1 VGERGPGALISPRR
15 RVDAGDWAFVRERR
29 VGHLA
34 TADGEGRPSVVPVVY
49 ATLVLDGEPA
59 IAIAIDEKPKGDPSR
74 LRRVRNIRERP
85 GVALIVD
92 EYAEDWQ
99 RLAWVLVRGAATV
112 IEPGDAGHAEAVA
125 ALRDKYPQYAAMRLE
140 ALPAIVI
147 RLLTSRSWRGSDV
160 RVDASASAPRPAL
173 TPDPS
178 PIAMG
183 EGGIAA
189 RQVASYEQPDSVSVV
204 RPPERFGRQ
213 ELSSLIR
220 GRRSVRAF
228 DTLPVPREIVEE
240 AIAAAGWAPSPHGR
254 QPWRFVV
261 VESQE
266 RRDALADAM
275 AATWRTQLRLDGQ
288 DRATVEARLE
298 KSRDRLHRA
307 PVLIVPCLYLDDLD
321 VYPDEDRQRSEET
334 MAAQS
339 LGAAVQNLLLSLY
352 AAGVDGGW
360 MCAPLFCPEVVQ
372 EVLGLRSALNPHA
385 LIAVG
390 YAASDPVR
398 RGRLPLGELIV
409 DWQ

>member
-1 VGERGPGALISPRR
+1 
-15 RVDAGDWAFVRERR
+15 

-59 IAIAIDEKPKGDPSR
+59 IAIAIDEKPKGDPAR

-85 GVALIVD
+85 EVALIVD
-92 EYAEDWQ
+92 DYAEDWRQ
-99 RLAWVLVRGAATV
+99 LAWVLVRGAATV
-112 IEPGDAGHAEAVA
+112 IEPGAAGHAEAVA
-125 ALRDKYPQYAAMRLE
+125 ALREKYPQYAAMRLE
-140 ALPAIVI
+140 ALPAILI
-147 RLLTSRSWRGSDV
+147 RQITGRSWRGSDV
-160 RVDASASAPRPAL
+160 RVDALASVPRPAL
-173 TPDPS
+173 SPSPS

-183 EGGIAA
+183 EGGVAA
-189 RQVASYEQPDSVSVV
+189 GRVASNEQPVSVSVA
-204 RPPERFGRQ
+204 RPHERFGRQ
-213 ELSSLIR
+213 ELASVIR

-228 DTLPVPREIVEE
+228 DTRPVPREIIEE

-288 DRATVEARLE
+288 DRAVVEARLE

-307 PVLIVPCLYLDDLD
+307 PVLIVPCLYLQGLD
-321 VYPDEDRQRSEET
+321 VYPDEDRQRAEET
-334 MAAQS
+334 MAVQS

-360 MCAPLFCPEVVQ
+360 MCAPLFCPDVVQ
-372 EVLGLRSALNPHA
+372 VALGLSPTLNPHA

-390 YAASDPVR
+390 YAAADPVR
-398 RGRLPLGELIV
+398 RPRLPLEDLIV

>member
-1 VGERGPGALISPRR
+1 LVVESHRG
-15 RVDAGDWAFVRERR
+15 VDAGDWAFVEQRR

-49 ATLVLDGEPA
+49 ATLVVDGEPA
-59 IAIAIDEKPKGDPSR
+59 IAIAIDEKPKGEAAR

-85 GVALIVD
+85 EVALIVD
-92 EYAEDWQ
+92 DYTEDWQ
-99 RLAWVLVRGAATV
+99 RLAWVLVRGAAAV
-112 IEPGDAGHAEAVA
+112 IEPGETGHGDAVA
-125 ALRDKYPQYAAMRLE
+125 ALRAKYPQYVAMRLE
-140 ALPAIVI
+140 VLPVI
-147 RLLTSRSWRGSDV
+147 LVRGLSTRSWRGGDGS
-160 RVDASASAPRPAL
+160 RVDAATSASRTAL

-189 RQVASYEQPDSVSVV
+189 GWVASHEQPDSVSVA
-204 RPPERFGRQ
+204 RSPERFGRQ
-213 ELSSLIR
+213 EFASLIR

-228 DTLPVPREIVEE
+228 DTRPVPRGIVEE

-261 VESQE
+261 VESQV

-288 DRATVEARLE
+288 DQATVAARLE

-307 PVLIVPCLYLDDLD
+307 PVLIVPCLYLEGLD
-321 VYPDEDRQRSEET
+321 VYPDADRQRAEET
-334 MAAQS
+334 MAVQS

-352 AAGVDGGW
+352 SAGVDGGW

-372 EVLGLRSALNPHA
+372 EALGLSSALNPHA

-390 YAASDPVR
+390 YAAADPVR
-398 RGRLPLGELIV
+398 RPRLPLDDLIV

>member
-1 VGERGPGALISPRR
+1 
-15 RVDAGDWAFVRERR
+15 
-29 VGHLA
+29 
-34 TADGEGRPSVVPVVY
+34 VPVVY
-49 ATLVLDGEPA
+49 ATLVLDGEPT
-59 IAIAIDEKPKGDPSR
+59 IVIAIDEKPKGEPSR

-85 GVALIVD
+85 EVALVVD
-92 EYAEDWQ
+92 DYAEDWQ
-99 RLAWVLVRGAATV
+99 QLAWVLVRGTATLA
-112 IEPGDAGHAEAVA
+112 EPGEVGHAETVA
-125 ALRDKYPQYAAMRLE
+125 ALREKYPQYAAMRLE
-140 ALPAIVI
+140 ALPAILI
-147 RLLTSRSWRGSDV
+147 RGLSTRSWRGGDV
-160 RVDASASAPRPAL
+160 S
-173 TPDPS
+173 
-178 PIAMG
+178 
-183 EGGIAA
+183 E
-189 RQVASYEQPDSVSVV
+189 EQ
-204 RPPERFGRQ
+204 PPERFGRQ
-213 ELSSLIR
+213 ELASVIR

-228 DTLPVPREIVEE
+228 DTRPVPRAIVEE

-288 DRATVEARLE
+288 DRAVVEARLE

-307 PVLIVPCLYLDDLD
+307 PVLVVPCLYLDDLD
-321 VYPDEDRQRSEET
+321 VYPDDDRQRAEET
-334 MAAQS
+334 MAVQS